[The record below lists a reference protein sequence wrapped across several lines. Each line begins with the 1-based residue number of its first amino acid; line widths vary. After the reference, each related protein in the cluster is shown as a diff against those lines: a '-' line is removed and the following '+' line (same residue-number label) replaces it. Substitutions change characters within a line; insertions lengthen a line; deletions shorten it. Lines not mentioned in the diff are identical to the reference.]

1 MQSVKEAVLHLFHP
15 RYSNHH
21 RPRILHPEGFAVL
34 CLFVLIF
41 SLGLKNISSAIL
53 NYRHILGFSSTISV
67 DGVIAGTNA
76 QRTKLGLQ
84 SVTYNPVLSL
94 AAEAKAKDM
103 FEHQY
108 WAHYSPAGKTPW
120 DFMKNSG
127 YRYVVAGENL
137 ARDFLD
143 TDDMVSAWMNSPT
156 HRDNLV
162 NPRYQDI
169 GVAVVN
175 GTLNGTETTLVVQM
189 FGSVTRSVASTNSV
203 TTTAQIQV
211 TPLPSQPV
219 LAETDTQTIEQT
231 KAEQLPQQTIATVE
245 NESAQEQVL
254 AESLLRLT
262 QAPPPLLSPLHVSK
276 AFFLAIIILVVMVL
290 VYDTIIID
298 SYQTVRFVGKNLA
311 HIALFSVIFFL
322 VLLFKGGVIV

>member
-67 DGVIAGTNA
+67 DSVIASTNA
-76 QRTKLGLQ
+76 ERVKLGLS
-84 SVTYNPVLSL
+84 SVKYNPVLSL
-94 AAEAKAKDM
+94 AAENKAKDM

-108 WAHYSPAGKTPW
+108 WAHYSPTGKTPW
-120 DFMKNSG
+120 EFMKNSG

-162 NPRYQDI
+162 NARYQDI

-175 GTLNGTETTLVVQM
+175 GTLNGVETTLVVQM
-189 FGSVTRSVASTNSV
+189 FGSVTRNLATTSQS
-203 TTTAQIQV
+203 TTTQIQV

-219 LAETDTQTIEQT
+219 LAETDVQNIDQTQTD
-231 KAEQLPQQTIATVE
+231 QLPEQTIASVE
-245 NESAQEQVL
+245 NAPVQNQVL
-254 AESLLRLT
+254 AESLLKLT
-262 QAPPPLLSPLHVSK
+262 ETPPPLLSPLHVSK

-290 VYDTIIID
+290 IYDTIIID

-311 HIALFSVIFFL
+311 HISLFSMIFFL